1 MKFGKW
7 TVHAKGK
14 LHDLPDDV
22 KHNLAAAQVP
32 QDAEIIVFAVQ
43 GGYCWVPADSK
54 PEEYAQ

>member
-14 LHDLPDDV
+14 LQDLPSDV
-22 KHNLAAAQVP
+22 KKNLESANVP
-32 QDAEIIVFAVQ
+32 RDAEIIVFAVE
-43 GGYCWVPADSK
+43 GGYCWVPATAK